1 MEKSTWGIS
10 RLVTC
15 FWQVMAEHRWK
26 LAYDQF
32 QVRLSNFTTV
42 SDGLIIEHSQESS
55 LPGGRIYISWR
66 TTCRSYGNKLWN
78 GSASWGRCNIFES
91 VGLQE
96 QNSWWNIALW
106 IDVWGRPGLV
116 IRFTHKPFRPRLR
129 KGRQIRIWQD
139 PTWFEVSHI
148 FWPLASTIENILRLC
163 SSHVRLHESQAK
175 FSVPVQQVLRCCIA
189 CCCRFH
195 MFSLHETQWML
206 ARPKVAGLLYI
217 QLLRA

>member
-1 MEKSTWGIS
+1 MGPTPVIYKWSKIKRPYNWPYTWVSEVITRLIGVITPFLTKRSSSCRSCHWFLSQDYLASPFKAGLFNLRMEKSTWGIS

-42 SDGLIIEHSQESS
+42 SDGPIIEHSQESS

-91 VGLQE
+91 VGLQQ

-106 IDVWGRPGLV
+106 IDVWGLPGLV

-129 KGRQIRIWQD
+129 
-139 PTWFEVSHI
+139 
-148 FWPLASTIENILRLC
+148 
-163 SSHVRLHESQAK
+163 
-175 FSVPVQQVLRCCIA
+175 
-189 CCCRFH
+189 
-195 MFSLHETQWML
+195 
-206 ARPKVAGLLYI
+206 
-217 QLLRA
+217 